1 MADQDQG
8 AAIIAQKPF
17 EPQRRFEVE
26 MIGRLVEQ
34 QQIGLGEE
42 DRGERRRASASRP
55 TNRQPGACCIA
66 LVEPEPGEDA
76 RRPARCRMRLD
87 LDEPGLD
94 LGERAAAPPRL
105 PARRAAA
112 SARGRRRAP
121 SPAAFASPLG
131 ASWARKPMR
140 QPRGNS
146 IVPSSGCRT
155 PRIRSSRVDLPAPLR
170 PTSPTLLP
178 SAILRMR
185 LVEQPAPGAPAD
197 AVCHPGKGQHVRS
210 FTIFSRSRA
219 MSRPGRMRIGISG
232 WTYARRGAATSIRAG
247 LLQSDELSYASRQ
260 VDTIEINGTFYGL
273 QRPDAFARWYDET
286 PEGFVFAVKG
296 PRFITHIRRLR
307 EIETPLANFF
317 ASGVLRLEEKL
328 GPVLWQFPP
337 SFRFSAERLDH
348 FFSLLP
354 RDTEAAAALA
364 ERHERVARRA
374 APGPRPT
381 QRRELRH
388 AIEIRHQSFLD
399 PAFVALL
406 RRHRVALVF
415 ADSVAWPYAE
425 DVTADF
431 VYLRLHGS
439 EELYASGYSDEALD
453 HWAARIK
460 LWAAGSNRTM
470 RG

>member
-1 MADQDQG
+1 M
-8 AAIIAQKPF
+8 
-17 EPQRRFEVE
+17 
-26 MIGRLVEQ
+26 
-34 QQIGLGEE
+34 
-42 DRGERRRASASRP
+42 
-55 TNRQPGACCIA
+55 
-66 LVEPEPGEDA
+66 
-76 RRPARCRMRLD
+76 
-87 LDEPGLD
+87 
-94 LGERAAAPPRL
+94 
-105 PARRAAA
+105 
-112 SARGRRRAP
+112 
-121 SPAAFASPLG
+121 
-131 ASWARKPMR
+131 
-140 QPRGNS
+140 
-146 IVPSSGCRT
+146 SG
-155 PRIRSSRVDLPAPLR
+155 SGMV
-170 PTSPTLLP
+170 
-178 SAILRMR
+178 
-185 LVEQPAPGAPAD
+185 
-197 AVCHPGKGQHVRS
+197 
-210 FTIFSRSRA
+210 
-219 MSRPGRMRIGISG
+219 RIGISG
-232 WTYARRGAATSIRAG
+232 WTYAPWRGNFYPPG
-247 LLQSDELSYASRQ
+247 LLQADELSYASRQ

-337 SFRFSAERLDH
+337 TFRFSAERLDH
-348 FFSLLP
+348 FLAQLP

-364 ERHERVARRA
+364 EHRSEWLAGRA
-374 APGPRPT
+374 WTKTA

-415 ADSVAWPYAE
+415 ADSVSWPYAE

-460 LWAAGSNRTM
+460 LWAAGREPNDARRIGPEADPTGQVPRDVYAYFDNDAKVRAPVDARGLRT
-470 RG
+470 RLLSRS